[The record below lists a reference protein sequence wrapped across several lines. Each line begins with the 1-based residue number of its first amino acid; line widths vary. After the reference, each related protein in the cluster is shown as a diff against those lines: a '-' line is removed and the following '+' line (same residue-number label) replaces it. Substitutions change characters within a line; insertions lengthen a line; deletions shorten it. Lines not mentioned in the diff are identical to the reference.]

1 MSGSE
6 ARPAVAGILG
16 ATMAASNA
24 AAAGDDPASDRD
36 VARDSRGPAMRLRT
50 GIRRKLWVV
59 FVLQVAAI
67 SLATI
72 LGVYGAATVLEDVL
86 IRRALAGEADFFW
99 QRRAQDAQAPV
110 PETNNM
116 TGYLV
121 RVDADR
127 ESLPAPLRP
136 LAPGYHRVPGPDGEI
151 LSFVADG
158 KDGRLYLVFN
168 QEQVGRLAFLFGFVP
183 LIVVLIII
191 YITTWL
197 TYRASRRALSPVI
210 ALAKVVR
217 DWDPK
222 QPNLAALDPGQDP
235 REPDGDVET
244 LARALHAFATRIE
257 DFVERERNFTR
268 DASHELRSPLTVIK
282 VAAEVLQEE
291 DLTAFAR
298 RTLARIERSARDMEA
313 LMEALLLLAREA
325 DTGLPEEEF
334 LANDVVREEVERAEP
349 LVAGRP
355 IALRFDEPGRF
366 LLNASP
372 RVFAVMIGNLVRNS
386 CLYTE
391 HGEVC
396 VSVGDDFV
404 QVQDSGI
411 GMSDEEVAKAFQAY
425 FRGGRSQR
433 GGHGVGL
440 TIVKRLSDRFRWP
453 VEISS
458 ELGIGTVVT
467 IRFPHARP
475 QPAT

>member
-1 MSGSE
+1 MASI
-6 ARPAVAGILG
+6 VASSDS
-16 ATMAASNA
+16 AT
-24 AAAGDDPASDRD
+24 
-36 VARDSRGPAMRLRT
+36 VADAKANGPLRLRT

-59 FVLQVAAI
+59 FILQIAAI
-67 SLATI
+67 SFTTI
-72 LGVYGAATVLEDVL
+72 LGVYGAFAVLEDIL
-86 IRRALAGEADFFW
+86 IRQALSGEADYYW
-99 QRRAQDAQAPV
+99 QRRAADPQAQV

-127 ESLPAPLRP
+127 AKLPDPLQPLR
-136 LAPGYHRVPGPDGEI
+136 PGYHRVPGGSGEI
-151 LSFVADG
+151 LAFVSDG
-158 KDGRLYLVFN
+158 AAGRLYLVFN

-183 LIVVLIII
+183 LILVLIII

-222 QPNLAALDPGQDP
+222 QPNLAALDPGTP
-235 REPDGDVET
+235 RRDPDGDVET
-244 LARALHAFATRIE
+244 LARALHGFATRIE

-291 DLTAFAR
+291 DLSAFAR

-325 DTGLPEEEF
+325 DTGLPSETF
-334 LANDVVREEVERAEP
+334 LANDAVREEVERAQP

-355 IALRFDEPGRF
+355 IELRLDEPGSF
-366 LLNASP
+366 ILDASP
-372 RVFAVMIGNLVRNS
+372 RVFAVMIGNLVRNA

-396 VSVGDDFV
+396 VSIGSDFV
-404 QVQDSGI
+404 TVQDSGI

-440 TIVKRLSDRFRWP
+440 TIVKRLSDRFSWP

-458 ELGIGTVVT
+458 ELGIGTSVT
-467 IRFPHARP
+467 IRFPQAQP
-475 QPAT
+475 VPAT

>member
-1 MSGSE
+1 
-6 ARPAVAGILG
+6 
-16 ATMAASNA
+16 
-24 AAAGDDPASDRD
+24 
-36 VARDSRGPAMRLRT
+36 MRLRT

-67 SLATI
+67 SFATI

-86 IRRALAGEADFFW
+86 IRRALSGEAEFFW
-99 QRRAQDAQAPV
+99 QRQLREPNASV

-116 TGYLV
+116 TAYLV
-121 RVDADR
+121 RAEGDR
-127 ESLPAPLRP
+127 ERLPVPLRQLPA
-136 LAPGYHRVPGPDGEI
+136 GYHRVAGDAGEI
-151 LSFVADG
+151 VAFVSEG
-158 KDGRLYLVFN
+158 PTGRLYLVFN

-197 TYRASRRALSPVI
+197 TYRASRRALSPII

-222 QPNLAALDPGQDP
+222 QPDLKAIDPGQLSRD
-235 REPDGDVET
+235 PDGDVET
-244 LARALHAFATRIE
+244 LAGALHGFASRIE
-257 DFVERERNFTR
+257 EFVERERNFTR

-291 DLTAFAR
+291 ELSPFAH

-313 LMEALLLLAREA
+313 LMEALLLLARES

-334 LANDVVREEVERAEP
+334 FANDVVREEVERAQP

-355 IALRFDEPGRF
+355 IELRIEEPGSF
-366 LLNASP
+366 LLNASE
-372 RVFAVMIGNLVRNS
+372 RVFAVMVGNLVRNA

-391 HGEVC
+391 HGV
-396 VSVGDDFV
+396 VSVIVGPDFV
-404 QVQDSGI
+404 TVQDSGI
-411 GMSDEEVAKAFQAY
+411 GMSDEEVAQAFQAY

-440 TIVKRLSDRFRWP
+440 TIVKRLSDRFGWP
-453 VEISS
+453 VSISS
-458 ELGIGTVVT
+458 ELGIGTNVT
-467 IRFPHARP
+467 IRFPQARP
-475 QPAT
+475 LPAE